1 MILDFSKVVL
11 LAALAVALGAG
22 CTDDPATPGG
32 PGAAGA
38 SAAGTGSAAVS
49 SAVAA
54 ITGFNGGTVTGTATF
69 SKASAT
75 DVTVTVSLTNCIAGK
90 AYPVHIHAGTSCAD
104 AMSQGDHWGP
114 ARGEGIPS
122 VTCAGTTGTSTLTR
136 AATDPTLAWTIG
148 GDAATNVV
156 GHAFVVHAPDV
167 PMMPPRIGCGV
178 IAMK

>member
-1 MILDFSKVVL
+1 M
-11 LAALAVALGAG
+11 GA
-22 CTDDPATPGG
+22 
-32 PGAAGA
+32 
-38 SAAGTGSAAVS
+38 S

-54 ITGFNGGTVTGTATF
+54 ITGFNGGTVTGMATF
-69 SKASAT
+69 SKATGT
-75 DVTVTVSLTNCIAGK
+75 DVTVTVSLTNCVAGK
-90 AYPVHIHAGTSCAD
+90 TYPVHIHAGTSCAD

-122 VTCAGTTGTSTLTR
+122 VMCAGTTGTSTLTR
-136 AATDPTLAWTIG
+136 PATDLNLAWTIG
-148 GDAATNVV
+148 GDPTTNVV